1 MDGRKLYGGGS
12 NMAVLLRKET
22 LPSPSELLESFWIPD
37 SSTTFHGNFVLNLLF
52 LTSLL
57 FLGFGSC
64 ELSFFPVFSV
74 SLLFLFVSL
83 YQLFV

>member
-12 NMAVLLRKET
+12 NMAVLLSKEI

-64 ELSFFPVFSV
+64 ELSFFPVISC
-74 SLLFLFVSL
+74 FLGFVALS
-83 YQLFV
+83 FC